1 MTTKKTSK
9 LLKEMGAEVQE
20 IQAVPET
27 IKVEIFTMAGV
38 QEVEAPK
45 GITIRELKQI
55 LGGENST
62 YADKKEARQLT
73 DDDVLTE
80 NTELYRVVIKANA

>member
-9 LLKEMGAEVQE
+9 LLKEMGAPVEE
-20 IQAVPET
+20 IQAVET
-27 IKVEIFTMAGV
+27 IKVEIFTMAGI
-38 QEVEAPK
+38 QEVEAPA

-55 LGGENST
+55 IGGDNST
-62 YADKKEARQLT
+62 YADKKAAKQLT

-80 NTELYRVVIKANA
+80 DTELYRVVIKANA

>member
-1 MTTKKTSK
+1 MTKKTTK
-9 LLKEMGAEVQE
+9 LLKEMGAKVEE
-20 IQAVPET
+20 ISVVPET
-27 IKVEIFTMAGV
+27 IKVEILTMAGV
-38 QEVEAPK
+38 QEIEAPK

-62 YADKKEARQLT
+62 YADKKEQKQLT

-80 NTELYRVVIKANA
+80 NCELYRVVIKANA